1 MKNRSHLKNVFW
13 LNVFVGA
20 SFKILKILESA
31 CGLRPTK
38 NIKSDGESGFAWKLG
53 PAATL
58 NQNTI
63 FEKASKLL
71 RTAAVVL
78 ILLMTAS
85 VSAEQ
90 NEVFI
95 IKVADAIS
103 PGTAEFI
110 KTGIR
115 TAEERAATA
124 VIIELDTPGGLAES
138 MRLIVQN
145 ILASKVPIAVF
156 VSPSGAR
163 AASAGVMITM
173 AADVAAMA
181 PGTNIGAAHPV
192 GAGGKDIDGKMSEKV
207 INDMVAQAKSVAEKR
222 GRNAQW
228 VEAAIR
234 ESVSVTET
242 EALEKNVIDLVAQDI
257 DDLINQLNGRELEGK
272 GVLDLGDV
280 KKVFHE
286 ETLRT
291 KILKTISNPNI
302 AYILMMIGL
311 AGLYF
316 ELSHPG
322 AIFPGVIGGIALILA
337 FFALQTLPINY
348 AGVLLIVLAIIF
360 FIMEMKITSYGLLSV
375 AGVVSLLLGSLMLF
389 EGSTSDMKVSLQ
401 VLLPTVILISGFFV
415 AVASLVFRAQI
426 SRPTTGSKGLVGE
439 IGVVKKALRPDG
451 KVFVHGE
458 LWNARAKEP
467 LDENV
472 KVRVVKVV
480 NLVLEVESL
489 DEGATA

>member
-1 MKNRSHLKNVFW
+1 MKAKMLGLAAIVWFVFATS
-13 LNVFVGA
+13 V
-20 SFKILKILESA
+20 
-31 CGLRPTK
+31 
-38 NIKSDGESGFAWKLG
+38 
-53 PAATL
+53 PAG
-58 NQNTI
+58 QND
-63 FEKASKLL
+63 
-71 RTAAVVL
+71 VY
-78 ILLMTAS
+78 
-85 VSAEQ
+85 
-90 NEVFI
+90 I

-103 PGTAEFI
+103 PGTAEYI
-110 KTGIR
+110 KSGIK
-115 TAEERAATA
+115 TAEEKAAAA

-138 MRLIVQN
+138 MRLIVQQ
-145 ILASKVPIAVF
+145 ILGSNVPVVVF

-207 INDMVAQAKSVAEKR
+207 INDMVAQAKSVAEQR
-222 GRNAQW
+222 GRNAKW

-234 ESVSVTET
+234 ESVSVTES
-242 EALEKNVIDLVAQDI
+242 EALAQNIIDLIAQDT
-257 DDLINQLNGRELEGK
+257 DDLIKQLNGRELKDK
-272 GVLDLGDV
+272 GVLNLADA
-280 KKVFHE
+280 KKIVFE

-337 FFALQTLPINY
+337 FFALQTLPVNY
-348 AGVLLIVLAIIF
+348 AGILLIVLAIIF

-375 AGVVSLLLGSLMLF
+375 AGIVSLLLGSLMLF
-389 EGSTSDMKVSLQ
+389 EGSTPDMKLSLR

-415 AVASLVFRAQI
+415 GVATLVFRAQFNK
-426 SRPTTGSKGLVGE
+426 PTTGSRGLVGE
-439 IGVVKKALRPDG
+439 IGIVKKALKPEG

-458 LWNARAKEP
+458 LWNARAAEP

-480 NLVLEVESL
+480 NLILEVESAEETVL
-489 DEGATA
+489 SGTQTKSVS

>member
-1 MKNRSHLKNVFW
+1 MK
-13 LNVFVGA
+13 
-20 SFKILKILESA
+20 
-31 CGLRPTK
+31 T
-38 NIKSDGESGFAWKLG
+38 
-53 PAATL
+53 
-58 NQNTI
+58 
-63 FEKASKLL
+63 KLL
-71 RTAAVVL
+71 SIAALMLFLLIATQVL
-78 ILLMTAS
+78 
-85 VSAEQ
+85 AEQ
-90 NEVFI
+90 SEVYI

-103 PGTAEFI
+103 PGTADFI
-110 KTGIR
+110 KTGIK
-115 TAEERAATA
+115 TAEEKAAT
-124 VIIELDTPGGLAES
+124 VIIIELDTPGGLAES

-145 ILASKVPIAVF
+145 ILGSKVPVVVF

-192 GAGGKDIDGKMSEKV
+192 GAGGKDIDGTMSEKI
-207 INDMVAQAKSVAEKR
+207 INDMVAQAQSVAEQR

-242 EALEKNVIDLVAQDI
+242 EALKENIIDLIAQDT
-257 DDLINQLNGRELEGK
+257 DDLIKQLNGRELRDK
-272 GVLDLGDV
+272 GVLNLANP
-280 KKVFHE
+280 KKVVLE

-337 FFALQTLPINY
+337 FFAMQTLPVNY
-348 AGVLLIVLAIIF
+348 AGILLIVLAIIF

-375 AGVVSLLLGSLMLF
+375 AGIVSLLLGSLMLF
-389 EGSTSDMKVSLQ
+389 EAPTADMKLSLR
-401 VLLPTVILISGFFV
+401 VVLPTVILISGFFV

-426 SRPTTGSKGLVGE
+426 SKPTTGSMGLVGE
-439 IGVVKKALRPDG
+439 IGVVKKALTPEG

-467 LDENV
+467 LDQNV

-480 NLVLEVESL
+480 NLILEVESV
-489 DEGATA
+489 DEGAVA

>member
-1 MKNRSHLKNVFW
+1 MKTRLFPIV
-13 LNVFVGA
+13 A
-20 SFKILKILESA
+20 
-31 CGLRPTK
+31 
-38 NIKSDGESGFAWKLG
+38 
-53 PAATL
+53 
-58 NQNTI
+58 
-63 FEKASKLL
+63 
-71 RTAAVVL
+71 
-78 ILLMTAS
+78 ILLFLFVATG
-85 VSAEQ
+85 VLAEQ
-90 NEVFI
+90 NEVYI

-110 KTGIR
+110 KSGIKK
-115 TAEERAATA
+115 AEENEAA
-124 VIIELDTPGGLAES
+124 VIIIELDTPGGLAES

-145 ILASKVPIAVF
+145 ILGSKVPVVVY

-192 GAGGKDIDGKMSEKV
+192 GMGGKDIDGKMSEKV

-222 GRNAQW
+222 GRNAKW
-228 VEAAIR
+228 VEEAIR

-242 EALEKNVIDLVAQDI
+242 EALKENIIDLIAENT
-257 DDLINQLNGRELEGK
+257 DDLIRQLNGRELKDRGI
-272 GVLDLGDV
+272 LDLAEV
-280 KKVFHE
+280 KKVVIE

-337 FFALQTLPINY
+337 FFAMQTLPVNY
-348 AGVLLIVLAIIF
+348 AGILLIVLAIIF

-375 AGVVSLLLGSLMLF
+375 AGIVSLLLGSIMLF
-389 EGSTSDMKVSLQ
+389 EGGTPDTKLSLR
-401 VLLPTVILISGFFV
+401 VLLTTVILISGFFV
-415 AVASLVFRAQI
+415 AIASLVFRAQI
-426 SRPTTGSKGLVGE
+426 SKPSTGSKGLVGE
-439 IGVVKKALRPDG
+439 IGIVKKSLAPEG

-458 LWNARAKEP
+458 LWHARAKEA

-480 NLVLEVESL
+480 NLVLEVESI
-489 DEGATA
+489 DEGASA